1 LKNKLLIPLIAV
13 SVVAVVGTSS
23 MTGLFLWKNN
33 TEKTLQ
39 GNYND
44 LDSEYT
50 LLEDAFQALL
60 NTSEDLEEELESMIA
75 FVKAMPLLDKMS
87 FYYSMCRYLYFD
99 HSTNPLMVQ
108 SGVDLILHSSA
119 QYNVFSELDTL
130 LDDFD
135 FWEFGDSISDAGTA
149 IMNIFCVS
157 QDGSSPEWLDCWYGS
172 NSESDIF
179 QWVKNHIDYTL
190 DAVCNY
196 GRPYSFDLFLS
207 ALETLKYKRGD
218 CDDFSIL
225 LATMMENNGFD
236 TYFAMVR
243 DPDHGEFQPDG
254 LHHAFTFVKINPA
267 SYPTSVLWALDGG
280 PYEWL
285 IVDVTPSWTAN
296 IGDTPAW
303 LQWYIDTAFSDW
315 GSIFTYEHVDVPVSA
330 YSLAATTTISLKNL

>member
-1 LKNKLLIPLIAV
+1 LKNKLLIPLIVA
-13 SVVAVVGTSS
+13 SVIAVVGTSS

-33 TEKTLQ
+33 SEKTLQ
-39 GNYND
+39 SNYD
-44 LDSEYT
+44 TLDSEYA

-60 NTSEDLEEELESMIA
+60 NTSEDLEDELESMVA

-99 HSTNPLMVQ
+99 HSTNPTMAQ

-119 QYNVFSELDTL
+119 QYNAFSELDTL
-130 LDDFD
+130 LTDFD
-135 FWEFGDSISDAGTA
+135 FWEYGDSMSDAGTA

-157 QDGSSPEWLDCWYGS
+157 QDGFSPAWLDCWYGS

-179 QWVKNHIDYTL
+179 QWVKDHIDYTL
-190 DAVCNY
+190 DTVCNY
-196 GRPYSFDLFLS
+196 GRPYYFDLFLS

-218 CDDFSIL
+218 CEDFSIL
-225 LATMMENNGFD
+225 LAAMMENNGFD
-236 TYFAMVR
+236 TYFGMVN
-243 DPDHGEFQPDG
+243 DPDHGEWQPDG

-267 SYPTSVLWALDGG
+267 NYPTSMLWSFDGS

-285 IVDVTPSWTAN
+285 IVDVTPGWTAN
-296 IGDTPAW
+296 IGDTPGW

-315 GSIFTYEHVDVPVSA
+315 GSIFTFEHVDVPVSP
-330 YSLAATTTISLKNL
+330 YSLTTTISLETL